1 MSKEDIK
8 IGDILY
14 WNTTGAYDTKIS
26 LRCTVLDIGQKYIWI
41 MVFGNLSP
49 TPIKEDKLSREPLY
63 KITNKGVKYE
73 NTIRYERDC

>member
-14 WNTTGAYDTKIS
+14 WNTFGAYGVKIS
-26 LRCTVLDIGQKYIWI
+26 LKCTILDIGQEYIWI

-49 TPIKEDKLSREPLY
+49 TPVKENLLSKEPLY
-63 KITNKGVKYE
+63 KLKNSGVA
-73 NTIRYERDC
+73 